1 MTEETNNIENHSVG
15 GSVAVGRDVTVG
27 GRSTVRGNATFNRDV
42 YISGWLNAR
51 NIRGAGKG
59 LYETVDKLNS
69 AYPNPENGWFALVGN
84 TLPADIYR
92 AWGGEWVATG
102 QKGGE
107 PVLELAK
114 LTELS
119 ESLENEISA
128 RVAADE
134 ALKKAVD
141 AEVTARANGDKELS
155 DALAKEIADREK
167 AIADEILART
177 TAIDKAIEAEAAA
190 RTKDIA
196 AEAKAREDADAAETK
211 ARTTAIDKAIEAE
224 AAARTKDIA
233 AEAKA
238 REDADAAETKA
249 RTAAIEAEAQARD
262 TAIFAEATARS
273 NADTALQTAMNENVK
288 ELKGADTEHESRLLA
303 LEQSEWPLSLE
314 LSINPIL
321 IEFTGSE
328 KDASVSWKIMRKGV
342 GVTPTALTFKQDGV
356 ALVAGL
362 TASGSIN
369 AKVNKLGDTVFEIA
383 VEAEGMKKS
392 ASKKLTMVLPVYMG
406 FAGAS
411 DAAGL
416 AITKL
421 SKYAP
426 LASPAGTYKIKNNAD
441 GIYLWLCVPDT
452 MTINKVTSSGF
463 TVPMREVQIGQTE
476 LGGYKCYRSSNA
488 IVAGEYTYTIS

>member
-27 GRSTVRGNATFNRDV
+27 GRSTIRGNATFNRDV

-119 ESLENEISA
+119 ESLENEVSA

-134 ALKKAVD
+134 ALKKAID

-167 AIADEILART
+167 AIADEVL
-177 TAIDKAIEAEAAA
+177 
-190 RTKDIA
+190 
-196 AEAKAREDADAAETK
+196 

-262 TAIFAEATARS
+262 TAISAEATARS

-328 KDASVSWKIMRKGV
+328 KDTSVAWKIMRKGV
-342 GVTPTALTFKQDGV
+342 GVTPTVLTFKQDGV
-356 ALVAGL
+356 ALSAEL
-362 TASGSIN
+362 SANGSIN

-416 AITKL
+416 AITEL

-426 LASPAGTYKIKNNAD
+426 IASPAGTYKIKNNAD

-463 TVPMREVQIGQTE
+463 TVPMREVQSGQTE

>member
-27 GRSTVRGNATFNRDV
+27 GRSIVRGNATFDRDV

-59 LYETVDKLNS
+59 LYETVDNLKS
-69 AYPNPENGWFALVGN
+69 AYPNPENGWFALVGD

-107 PVLELAK
+107 PVLEIAK

-119 ESLENEISA
+119 ESLENEVSA

-134 ALKKAVD
+134 ALKKAID

-167 AIADEILART
+167 AIADEVLART
-177 TAIDKAIEAEAAA
+177 TAITKAIEAEADA
-190 RTKDIA
+190 RTKAIA
-196 AEAKAREDADAAETK
+196 AEAKAREDADVAET
-211 ARTTAIDKAIEAE
+211 T
-224 AAARTKDIA
+224 
-233 AEAKA
+233 
-238 REDADAAETKA
+238 A

-262 TAIFAEATARS
+262 TAISAEATARS

-328 KDASVSWKIMRKGV
+328 KDTTVAWKIMRKGV
-342 GVTPTALTFKQDGV
+342 GVTPTELTFKQDGV
-356 ALVAGL
+356 ALSAELVAN
-362 TASGSIN
+362 GSIST
-369 AKVNKLGDTVFEIA
+369 KVNKLGDTVFEIA
-383 VEAEGMKKS
+383 VEADGMKKS
-392 ASKKLTMVLPVYMG
+392 TSKKLTMVLPVYMG

-416 AITKL
+416 AITEL

-426 LASPAGTYKIKNNAD
+426 LTSPAGTYKIKNTAD

-463 TVPMREVQIGQTE
+463 TVPMREVQTGQTE

>member
-27 GRSTVRGNATFNRDV
+27 GRSIVRGNATFDRDV

-59 LYETVDKLNS
+59 LYETVDNLKS
-69 AYPNPENGWFALVGN
+69 AYPNPENGWFALVGD

-92 AWGGEWVATG
+92 AWGGEWKATG

-107 PVLELAK
+107 PVLEIAK

-119 ESLENEISA
+119 ESLENEVSA

-134 ALKKAVD
+134 ALKKAID
-141 AEVTARANGDKELS
+141 AEVTARTNGDKELS

-167 AIADEILART
+167 AIADEVLART
-177 TAIDKAIEAEAAA
+177 TAITKAIEAEADA
-190 RTKDIA
+190 RTKAIA
-196 AEAKAREDADAAETK
+196 AEAKAREDADVAET
-211 ARTTAIDKAIEAE
+211 T
-224 AAARTKDIA
+224 
-233 AEAKA
+233 
-238 REDADAAETKA
+238 A

-262 TAIFAEATARS
+262 TAISAEATARS

-328 KDASVSWKIMRKGV
+328 KDTTVAWKIMRKGV
-342 GVTPTALTFKQDGV
+342 GVTPTVLTFKQDGV
-356 ALVAGL
+356 ALSAELVAN
-362 TASGSIN
+362 GSIST
-369 AKVNKLGDTVFEIA
+369 KVNKLGDTVFEIA
-383 VEAEGMKKS
+383 VEADGMKKS
-392 ASKKLTMVLPVYMG
+392 TSKKLTMVLPVYMG

-416 AITKL
+416 AITEL

-426 LASPAGTYKIKNNAD
+426 LTSPAGTYKIKNTAD

-463 TVPMREVQIGQTE
+463 TVPMREVQTGQTE

>member
-69 AYPNPENGWFALVGN
+69 AYPNPENGWFALVGD

-102 QKGGE
+102 QKCGE

-167 AIADEILART
+167 AIADEVLART
-177 TAIDKAIEAEAAA
+177 TAINEAIEAEADA
-190 RTKDIA
+190 RTKAIA
-196 AEAKAREDADAAETK
+196 AEAKAREDADAAET
-211 ARTTAIDKAIEAE
+211 T
-224 AAARTKDIA
+224 
-233 AEAKA
+233 
-238 REDADAAETKA
+238 A

-262 TAIFAEATARS
+262 TAISAESTARS
-273 NADTALQTAMNENVK
+273 NADTALQTAIDKNVK

-328 KDASVSWKIMRKGV
+328 KDTSVAWKIMRKGV
-342 GVTPTALTFKQDGV
+342 GVTPTVLTFKQDGV
-356 ALVAGL
+356 ALSAEL
-362 TASGSIN
+362 SANGSIN

-416 AITKL
+416 AITEL

-426 LASPAGTYKIKNNAD
+426 LSSPAGTYKIKNNAD

-463 TVPMREVQIGQTE
+463 TVPMREVQTGQTE

>member
-27 GRSTVRGNATFNRDV
+27 GHSTVRGNATFDRDV

-69 AYPNPENGWFALVGN
+69 AYPNPENGWFALVGD
-84 TLPADIYR
+84 TLPANIYR
-92 AWGGEWVATG
+92 AWGGEWKATG

-119 ESLENEISA
+119 ESLENEVSA

-134 ALKKAVD
+134 ALKKAID
-141 AEVTARANGDKELS
+141 AEVTARTNGDKELS
-155 DALAKEIADREK
+155 DALTKEIADREK
-167 AIADEILART
+167 AIADEVLART
-177 TAIDKAIEAEAAA
+177 TAINE
-190 RTKDIA
+190 
-196 AEAKAREDADAAETK
+196 
-211 ARTTAIDKAIEAE
+211 AIEAE

-262 TAIFAEATARS
+262 TAISAEATARS
-273 NADTALQTAMNENVK
+273 NADTALQTAMNKNVK

-328 KDASVSWKIMRKGV
+328 KDTSVAWKIMRKGV
-342 GVTPTALTFKQDGV
+342 GVTPTVLTFKQDGV
-356 ALVAGL
+356 ALSAELVAN
-362 TASGSIN
+362 GSIN

-411 DAAGL
+411 DASGL
-416 AITKL
+416 AITGL

-426 LASPAGTYKIKNNAD
+426 LTSPAGTYKIKNNAD

-463 TVPMREVQIGQTE
+463 TVPMREVQTGQTE

>member
-27 GRSTVRGNATFNRDV
+27 GRSIVRGNATFDRDV

-59 LYETVDKLNS
+59 LYETVGNLNS
-69 AYPNPENGWFALVGN
+69 AYPNPENGWFALVGD

-92 AWGGEWVATG
+92 AWGGEWKATG

-119 ESLENEISA
+119 ESLENEVSA

-134 ALKKAVD
+134 ALKKAID
-141 AEVTARANGDKELS
+141 AEVTARTNGDKELS
-155 DALAKEIADREK
+155 DALAKEIVDREK
-167 AIADEILART
+167 AIADEVLART
-177 TAIDKAIEAEAAA
+177 TAITEAIDAEADA
-190 RTKDIA
+190 RTKAIA
-196 AEAKAREDADAAETK
+196 AEAKAREDADAAET
-211 ARTTAIDKAIEAE
+211 T
-224 AAARTKDIA
+224 
-233 AEAKA
+233 
-238 REDADAAETKA
+238 A
-249 RTAAIEAEAQARD
+249 RTAAIEAEAQARG
-262 TAIFAEATARS
+262 TAISDEATARS
-273 NADTALQTAMNENVK
+273 EADKALQTAMDKNVT

-328 KDASVSWKIMRKGV
+328 KDTTVAWKIMRKGV
-342 GVTPTALTFKQDGV
+342 GVTPTELTFKQNGV
-356 ALVAGL
+356 ALAAGL

-369 AKVNKLGDTVFEIA
+369 AKVNKLGDTVFEIVVTA
-383 VEAEGMKKS
+383 DGMKGS
-392 ASKKLTMVLPVYMG
+392 TSKKLTMVLPVYMG

-411 DAAGL
+411 DASGL
-416 AITKL
+416 AITGL

-426 LASPAGTYKIKNNAD
+426 LTSPAGTYKIKNNAD

-463 TVPMREVQIGQTE
+463 TVPMREVQTGQTE

>member
-167 AIADEILART
+167 AIADEVLART

-196 AEAKAREDADAAETK
+196 AEAKV
-211 ARTTAIDKAIEAE
+211 
-224 AAARTKDIA
+224 
-233 AEAKA
+233 

-262 TAIFAEATARS
+262 TAISAEATARS

-328 KDASVSWKIMRKGV
+328 KDTSVAWKIMRKGV
-342 GVTPTALTFKQDGV
+342 GVTPTVLTFKQDGV
-356 ALVAGL
+356 ALSAELVAN
-362 TASGSIN
+362 GSIN

-416 AITKL
+416 AITEL

-463 TVPMREVQIGQTE
+463 TVPMREVQTGQTE

>member
-27 GRSTVRGNATFNRDV
+27 GRSTIRGNATFNRDV

-59 LYETVDKLNS
+59 LYETVEKLNS

-92 AWGGEWVATG
+92 AWGGVWEATG

-107 PVLELAK
+107 PVLELAR

-119 ESLENEISA
+119 ESLENEVSD

-134 ALKKAVD
+134 ALKKAID
-141 AEVTARANGDKELS
+141 AEVTARTNGDKELS
-155 DALAKEIADREK
+155 EALTKEIADREK
-167 AIADEILART
+167 AIADEVLART
-177 TAIDKAIEAEAAA
+177 TAITEAIDAEADA
-190 RTKDIA
+190 RTKAIA
-196 AEAKAREDADAAETK
+196 AEAKAREDADV
-211 ARTTAIDKAIEAE
+211 
-224 AAARTKDIA
+224 
-233 AEAKA
+233 
-238 REDADAAETKA
+238 
-249 RTAAIEAEAQARD
+249 
-262 TAIFAEATARS
+262 AEATARS

-314 LSINPIL
+314 LTINPIL

-342 GVTPTALTFKQDGV
+342 GVTPTVLTFKQDGV
-356 ALVAGL
+356 ALSAEL
-362 TASGSIN
+362 SANGSIN
-369 AKVNKLGDTVFEIA
+369 AKVNKLGDTVFEIE
-383 VEAEGMKKS
+383 VEADGMQKS

-416 AITKL
+416 AITEL

-452 MTINKVTSSGF
+452 MTINRVTSSGF
-463 TVPMREVQIGQTE
+463 TVPMREVQTGQTE

>member
-59 LYETVDKLNS
+59 LYETVEKLNS

-92 AWGGEWVATG
+92 AWGGKWEATG

-167 AIADEILART
+167 AIADEVL
-177 TAIDKAIEAEAAA
+177 
-190 RTKDIA
+190 
-196 AEAKAREDADAAETK
+196 

-262 TAIFAEATARS
+262 TAISAEATARS

-328 KDASVSWKIMRKGV
+328 KDTSVAWKIMRKGV
-342 GVTPTALTFKQDGV
+342 GVTPTVLTFKQDGV
-356 ALVAGL
+356 ALSAELVAN
-362 TASGSIN
+362 GSIN

-416 AITKL
+416 AITEL

-463 TVPMREVQIGQTE
+463 TVPMREVQTGQTE

>member
-15 GSVAVGRDVTVG
+15 GSVAVGRDVTIG
-27 GRSTVRGNATFNRDV
+27 GRSTIRGNATFNRDV

-59 LYETVDKLNS
+59 LYETVDKLNC
-69 AYPNPENGWFALVGN
+69 AYPNPENGWFALVGD

-92 AWGGEWVATG
+92 AWGGEWKATG

-107 PVLELAK
+107 PVLEIAK

-119 ESLENEISA
+119 ESLENEVSA

-134 ALKKAVD
+134 ALKKAID
-141 AEVTARANGDKELS
+141 AEVTARTNGDKELS
-155 DALAKEIADREK
+155 DALTKEIADREK
-167 AIADEILART
+167 AIADEVLART
-177 TAIDKAIEAEAAA
+177 TAITEAIEAEADA
-190 RTKDIA
+190 RTKAIA
-196 AEAKAREDADAAETK
+196 AEAKAREDADVAETT
-211 ARTTAIDKAIEAE
+211 ARTTAISD
-224 AAARTKDIA
+224 
-233 AEAKA
+233 
-238 REDADAAETKA
+238 
-249 RTAAIEAEAQARD
+249 
-262 TAIFAEATARS
+262 EATARS
-273 NADTALQTAMNENVK
+273 EADKALQTAMDKNVT
-288 ELKGADTEHESRLLA
+288 ELKEADTLHESRLLA

-314 LSINPIL
+314 LTINPIL

-328 KDASVSWKIMRKGV
+328 KDTSVAWKIMRKGV
-342 GVTPTALTFKQDGV
+342 GVTPTVLTFKQDGV
-356 ALVAGL
+356 ALSAELVAN
-362 TASGSIN
+362 GSIN

-383 VEAEGMKKS
+383 VEAEGMQKS

-406 FAGAS
+406 FASAS
-411 DAAGL
+411 DVAGL
-416 AITKL
+416 AITEL

-426 LASPAGTYKIKNNAD
+426 LASPAGTYKIKNNAN
-441 GIYLWLCVPDT
+441 GIYLWFCVPDT

-463 TVPMREVQIGQTE
+463 TVPMREVQTGQTE

>member
-27 GRSTVRGNATFNRDV
+27 GRSTIRGNATFNRDV

-59 LYETVDKLNS
+59 LYETVEKLNS

-92 AWGGEWVATG
+92 AWGGKWEATG

-119 ESLENEISA
+119 ESLENEVSA

-134 ALKKAVD
+134 ALKKAID
-141 AEVTARANGDKELS
+141 AEVTARANGDTELS
-155 DALAKEIADREK
+155 DALTKEIADREQ
-167 AIADEILART
+167 AIADEVLART
-177 TAIDKAIEAEAAA
+177 TAIDEAIEAEADA
-190 RTKDIA
+190 RTKAIA
-196 AEAKAREDADAAETK
+196 AEAKAREDADAAET
-211 ARTTAIDKAIEAE
+211 T
-224 AAARTKDIA
+224 
-233 AEAKA
+233 
-238 REDADAAETKA
+238 A

-262 TAIFAEATARS
+262 TAISDEATARS
-273 NADTALQTAMNENVK
+273 EADKALQTAMDKNVTELK
-288 ELKGADTEHESRLLA
+288 GNVTELKGADTEHESRLLA

-328 KDASVSWKIMRKGV
+328 KDTTVAWKIMRKGA
-342 GVTPTALTFKQDGV
+342 GVTPTVLTFKQDGV
-356 ALVAGL
+356 ALSAELVAN
-362 TASGSIN
+362 GSIN

-416 AITKL
+416 AITGL

-426 LASPAGTYKIKNNAD
+426 LTSPAGTYKIKNNAD

-463 TVPMREVQIGQTE
+463 TVPMREVQTGQTE

>member
-15 GSVAVGRDVTVG
+15 GSVAVGRDITVG

-167 AIADEILART
+167 AIADEVLART

-196 AEAKAREDADAAETK
+196 AEAKAREDADAAE
-211 ARTTAIDKAIEAE
+211 I
-224 AAARTKDIA
+224 
-233 AEAKA
+233 
-238 REDADAAETKA
+238 KA

-262 TAIFAEATARS
+262 TAISAEATARS
-273 NADTALQTAMNENVK
+273 NADTALQTAMDKNVK

-328 KDASVSWKIMRKGV
+328 KDTSVAWKIMRKGV
-342 GVTPTALTFKQDGV
+342 GVTPTVLTFKQDGV
-356 ALVAGL
+356 ALSAELVAN
-362 TASGSIN
+362 GSIN

-416 AITKL
+416 AITEL

-463 TVPMREVQIGQTE
+463 TVPMREVQTGQTE

>member
-27 GRSTVRGNATFNRDV
+27 GRSTIRGNATFNRDV

-119 ESLENEISA
+119 ESLENEVSA

-167 AIADEILART
+167 AIADEVL
-177 TAIDKAIEAEAAA
+177 
-190 RTKDIA
+190 
-196 AEAKAREDADAAETK
+196 

-262 TAIFAEATARS
+262 TAISAEATARS

-328 KDASVSWKIMRKGV
+328 KDTSVAWKIMRKGV
-342 GVTPTALTFKQDGV
+342 GITPTVLTFKQDGV
-356 ALVAGL
+356 VLSAELVAN
-362 TASGSIN
+362 GSIN

-416 AITKL
+416 AITEL

-463 TVPMREVQIGQTE
+463 TVPMREVQTGQTE

>member
-27 GRSTVRGNATFNRDV
+27 GRSTIRGNATFNRDV

-59 LYETVDKLNS
+59 LYEKVEKLNS

-92 AWGGEWVATG
+92 AWGGEWKATG

-107 PVLELAK
+107 PVLELAR

-119 ESLENEISA
+119 ESLENEVST

-134 ALKKAVD
+134 ALKKAID
-141 AEVTARANGDKELS
+141 AEVTARTNGDKELS

-167 AIADEILART
+167 AIDDEVLART
-177 TAIDKAIEAEAAA
+177 TAITE
-190 RTKDIA
+190 
-196 AEAKAREDADAAETK
+196 
-211 ARTTAIDKAIEAE
+211 
-224 AAARTKDIA
+224 
-233 AEAKA
+233 
-238 REDADAAETKA
+238 
-249 RTAAIEAEAQARD
+249 AIEAEAQARD
-262 TAIFAEATARS
+262 TAISTEATARS
-273 NADTALQTAMNENVK
+273 EADTALQTAMDKNVT

-321 IEFTGSE
+321 IEFTGNE

-342 GVTPTALTFKQDGV
+342 GVTPTELTFKQNGV
-356 ALVAGL
+356 ALAAGL

-369 AKVNKLGDTVFEIA
+369 AKVNKLGDTVFEIVVTA
-383 VEAEGMKKS
+383 DGMKGS
-392 ASKKLTMVLPVYMG
+392 TSKKLTMVLPVYCG
-406 FAGAS
+406 FGTSES
-411 DAAGL
+411 DVAVDEN
-416 AITKL
+416 KL
-421 SKYAP
+421 SP
-426 LASPAGTYKIKNNAD
+426 RTSASGTYSKTSKMDDVNFIILVPKTLPGLSSFTMGGAPFVMITSSVVVNGHD
-441 GIYLWLCVPDT
+441 YYMYKSGGIYMSGTNV
-452 MTINKVTSSGF
+452 KVQAS
-463 TVPMREVQIGQTE
+463 
-476 LGGYKCYRSSNA
+476 
-488 IVAGEYTYTIS
+488 

>member
-69 AYPNPENGWFALVGN
+69 AYPNPENGWFALVGD
-84 TLPADIYR
+84 TMPADIYR

-119 ESLENEISA
+119 ESLENEVSA

-134 ALKKAVD
+134 ALKKAID
-141 AEVTARANGDKELS
+141 AEVTARTNGDKELS
-155 DALAKEIADREK
+155 DALTKEIADREK
-167 AIADEILART
+167 AIADEVLART
-177 TAIDKAIEAEAAA
+177 TAITEAIDAEADA
-190 RTKDIA
+190 RTKAIA
-196 AEAKAREDADAAETK
+196 AEAKAREDADV
-211 ARTTAIDKAIEAE
+211 AE
-224 AAARTKDIA
+224 A
-233 AEAKA
+233 
-238 REDADAAETKA
+238 KA

-262 TAIFAEATARS
+262 TAISTEATARS

-328 KDASVSWKIMRKGV
+328 KDTSVAWKIMRKGV
-342 GVTPTALTFKQDGV
+342 GVTPTVLTFKQDGV
-356 ALVAGL
+356 ALSAEL
-362 TASGSIN
+362 SANGSIN

-416 AITKL
+416 AITEL

-452 MTINKVTSSGF
+452 MAINKVTSSGF
-463 TVPMREVQIGQTE
+463 TVPMREVQTGQTE

>member
-119 ESLENEISA
+119 ESLENEVSA

-134 ALKKAVD
+134 ALKKAID
-141 AEVTARANGDKELS
+141 AEVTARTNGDKELS

-167 AIADEILART
+167 AIADEVLART

-196 AEAKAREDADAAETK
+196 AEAKV
-211 ARTTAIDKAIEAE
+211 
-224 AAARTKDIA
+224 
-233 AEAKA
+233 

-262 TAIFAEATARS
+262 TAISAEATARS

-356 ALVAGL
+356 ALSAEL
-362 TASGSIN
+362 SANGSIN

-383 VEAEGMKKS
+383 VEADGMQKS
-392 ASKKLTMVLPVYMG
+392 TSKKLTMVLPVYMG

-416 AITKL
+416 AITEL

-426 LASPAGTYKIKNNAD
+426 LTSPAGTYKIKNNSD

-463 TVPMREVQIGQTE
+463 TVPMREVQTGQTE

>member
-15 GSVAVGRDVTVG
+15 GSVAVGRDITVG
-27 GRSTVRGNATFNRDV
+27 GRSTVRGNATFDRDV

-59 LYETVDKLNS
+59 LYETADKLNS
-69 AYPNPENGWFALVGN
+69 AYPNPENGWFALVGD

-92 AWGGEWVATG
+92 AWGGEWKATG

-107 PVLELAK
+107 PVLEIAK

-119 ESLENEISA
+119 ESLENEVSA

-134 ALKKAVD
+134 ALKKAID
-141 AEVTARANGDKELS
+141 AEVTARTNGDKELS

-167 AIADEILART
+167 AIADEVLART
-177 TAIDKAIEAEAAA
+177 TAITEAIEAEADA
-190 RTKDIA
+190 RTKA
-196 AEAKAREDADAAETK
+196 
-211 ARTTAIDKAIEAE
+211 
-224 AAARTKDIA
+224 IA

-262 TAIFAEATARS
+262 TAISAEATARS

-328 KDASVSWKIMRKGV
+328 KDTSVAWKIMRKGV
-342 GVTPTALTFKQDGV
+342 GVTPTVLTFKQDGV
-356 ALVAGL
+356 VLSAELSAN
-362 TASGSIN
+362 GSIN

-416 AITKL
+416 AITEL

-426 LASPAGTYKIKNNAD
+426 LSSPAGTYKIKNNAD

-463 TVPMREVQIGQTE
+463 TVPMREVQTGQTE

>member
-27 GRSTVRGNATFNRDV
+27 GRSTIRGNATFNRDV

-59 LYETVDKLNS
+59 LYETFDKLNS

-119 ESLENEISA
+119 ESLENEVSA

-134 ALKKAVD
+134 ALKKAID
-141 AEVTARANGDKELS
+141 AEVTARTNGDKELS
-155 DALAKEIADREK
+155 DALTKEIADREK
-167 AIADEILART
+167 AIADEVLART
-177 TAIDKAIEAEAAA
+177 TAITEAIEAEADA
-190 RTKDIA
+190 RTKAIA
-196 AEAKAREDADAAETK
+196 AEAKAREDADV
-211 ARTTAIDKAIEAE
+211 
-224 AAARTKDIA
+224 
-233 AEAKA
+233 
-238 REDADAAETKA
+238 
-249 RTAAIEAEAQARD
+249 
-262 TAIFAEATARS
+262 AEATARS
-273 NADTALQTAMNENVK
+273 EADKALQTAMDKNVT

-314 LSINPIL
+314 LTINPIL

-328 KDASVSWKIMRKGV
+328 KDASVAWKIMRKGV
-342 GVTPTALTFKQDGV
+342 GVTPTVLTFKQDGV
-356 ALVAGL
+356 ALSAELVAN
-362 TASGSIN
+362 GSIN

-416 AITKL
+416 AITEL

-426 LASPAGTYKIKNNAD
+426 LSSPAGTYKIKNNAD

-463 TVPMREVQIGQTE
+463 TVPMREVQTGQTE

>member
-1 MTEETNNIENHSVG
+1 MTEETNNIEDHSVG

-27 GRSTVRGNATFNRDV
+27 GRSTIRGNATFNRDV

-119 ESLENEISA
+119 ESLENEVSA

-141 AEVTARANGDKELS
+141 AEVTARTNGDKELS
-155 DALAKEIADREK
+155 DALTKEISDREK
-167 AIADEILART
+167 AIADEVLART
-177 TAIDKAIEAEAAA
+177 TAINE
-190 RTKDIA
+190 
-196 AEAKAREDADAAETK
+196 
-211 ARTTAIDKAIEAE
+211 
-224 AAARTKDIA
+224 
-233 AEAKA
+233 
-238 REDADAAETKA
+238 
-249 RTAAIEAEAQARD
+249 AIEAEAQARD
-262 TAIFAEATARS
+262 TAISAEATARS

-328 KDASVSWKIMRKGV
+328 KDTSVAWKIMRKGV
-342 GVTPTALTFKQDGV
+342 GVTPTVLTFKQDGV
-356 ALVAGL
+356 ALSAEL
-362 TASGSIN
+362 SANGSIN

-416 AITKL
+416 AITEL

-463 TVPMREVQIGQTE
+463 TVPMREVQTGQTE

>member
-69 AYPNPENGWFALVGN
+69 AYPNPENGWFALVGD

-92 AWGGEWVATG
+92 AWGGVWKATG

-119 ESLENEISA
+119 ESLENEVSA

-134 ALKKAVD
+134 ALKKAID
-141 AEVTARANGDKELS
+141 AEVTARANGDTELS
-155 DALAKEIADREK
+155 DALTKEIADREK
-167 AIADEILART
+167 AIADEVLART
-177 TAIDKAIEAEAAA
+177 TAITEAIEAEADA
-190 RTKDIA
+190 RTKAIA
-196 AEAKAREDADAAETK
+196 AEAKAREDADAAET
-211 ARTTAIDKAIEAE
+211 T
-224 AAARTKDIA
+224 
-233 AEAKA
+233 
-238 REDADAAETKA
+238 A
-249 RTAAIEAEAQARD
+249 RTAAIEAEAQARG
-262 TAIFAEATARS
+262 TAISDEATARS
-273 NADTALQTAMNENVK
+273 EADKALQTAMDKNVT

-314 LSINPIL
+314 LSITPIL

-328 KDASVSWKIMRKGV
+328 KDTTVAWKIMRKGV
-342 GVTPTALTFKQDGV
+342 GVTPTVLTFKQDGV
-356 ALVAGL
+356 ALSAELVAN
-362 TASGSIN
+362 GSIST
-369 AKVNKLGDTVFEIA
+369 KVNKLGDTVFEIA
-383 VEAEGMKKS
+383 VEADGMQKS
-392 ASKKLTMVLPVYMG
+392 TSKKLTMVLPVYMG

-416 AITKL
+416 TITGL

-463 TVPMREVQIGQTE
+463 TVPMREVQTGQTE

>member
-27 GRSTVRGNATFNRDV
+27 GRSTVRGNATFDRDV

-84 TLPADIYR
+84 TLPADLYR

-134 ALKKAVD
+134 ALKKAID
-141 AEVTARANGDKELS
+141 AEVTARTNGDKELS

-167 AIADEILART
+167 AIADEVL
-177 TAIDKAIEAEAAA
+177 
-190 RTKDIA
+190 
-196 AEAKAREDADAAETK
+196 

-262 TAIFAEATARS
+262 TAISAEATARS

-328 KDASVSWKIMRKGV
+328 KDTSVAWKIMRKGV
-342 GVTPTALTFKQDGV
+342 GVTPTVLTFKQDGV
-356 ALVAGL
+356 VLSAELVAN
-362 TASGSIN
+362 GSIN

-416 AITKL
+416 AITEL

-463 TVPMREVQIGQTE
+463 TVPMREVQTGQTE

>member
-27 GRSTVRGNATFNRDV
+27 GRSTIRGNATFNRDV

-69 AYPNPENGWFALVGN
+69 AYPNPENGWFALVGD

-107 PVLELAK
+107 PVLEIAK

-119 ESLENEISA
+119 ESLENEVSA

-141 AEVTARANGDKELS
+141 AEVTARTNGDKELS
-155 DALAKEIADREK
+155 DALTKEIADREK
-167 AIADEILART
+167 AIADEVLART
-177 TAIDKAIEAEAAA
+177 TAITEAIDAEADV
-190 RTKDIA
+190 RTKA
-196 AEAKAREDADAAETK
+196 
-211 ARTTAIDKAIEAE
+211 
-224 AAARTKDIA
+224 IA

-262 TAIFAEATARS
+262 TAISAEATARS

-314 LSINPIL
+314 LSINPFL

-328 KDASVSWKIMRKGV
+328 KDTSVAWKIMRKGV
-342 GVTPTALTFKQDGV
+342 GVTPTVLTFKQDGV
-356 ALVAGL
+356 ALSAELVAN
-362 TASGSIN
+362 GSIN

-416 AITKL
+416 AITEL

-463 TVPMREVQIGQTE
+463 TVPMREVQTGQTE

>member
-27 GRSTVRGNATFNRDV
+27 GRSTIRGNATFNRDV

-119 ESLENEISA
+119 ESLENEVSA

-167 AIADEILART
+167 AIADEVL
-177 TAIDKAIEAEAAA
+177 
-190 RTKDIA
+190 
-196 AEAKAREDADAAETK
+196 

-262 TAIFAEATARS
+262 TAISAEATARS
-273 NADTALQTAMNENVK
+273 N
-288 ELKGADTEHESRLLA
+288 ADTEHESRLLA

-328 KDASVSWKIMRKGV
+328 KDTSVAWKIMRKGV
-342 GVTPTALTFKQDGV
+342 GVTPTVLTFKQDGV
-356 ALVAGL
+356 ALSAEL
-362 TASGSIN
+362 SANGSIN

-416 AITKL
+416 AITEL

-463 TVPMREVQIGQTE
+463 TVPMREVQTGQTE

>member
-27 GRSTVRGNATFNRDV
+27 GRSTIRGNATFNRDV

-119 ESLENEISA
+119 ESLENEVSA

-134 ALKKAVD
+134 ALKNAID

-155 DALAKEIADREK
+155 DALTKEIADREK
-167 AIADEILART
+167 AIADEVLART
-177 TAIDKAIEAEAAA
+177 TAINEAIEAEAAA
-190 RTKDIA
+190 RTKAIA
-196 AEAKAREDADAAETK
+196 AEAKAREDADV
-211 ARTTAIDKAIEAE
+211 
-224 AAARTKDIA
+224 
-233 AEAKA
+233 
-238 REDADAAETKA
+238 AETKA

-262 TAIFAEATARS
+262 TAISAEATARS

-328 KDASVSWKIMRKGV
+328 KDTSVAWKIMRKGV
-342 GVTPTALTFKQDGV
+342 GVTPTVLTFKQDGV
-356 ALVAGL
+356 ALSAELVAN
-362 TASGSIN
+362 GSIN

-416 AITKL
+416 AITEL

-426 LASPAGTYKIKNNAD
+426 LASPAGTYKIKNNTD

-463 TVPMREVQIGQTE
+463 TVPMREVQTGQTE

>member
-69 AYPNPENGWFALVGN
+69 AYPNPENGWFALVGD

-119 ESLENEISA
+119 ESLENEVSA

-134 ALKKAVD
+134 ALKNAID

-155 DALAKEIADREK
+155 DALTKEIADREK
-167 AIADEILART
+167 AIADEVLART
-177 TAIDKAIEAEAAA
+177 TAINEAIEAEAAA
-190 RTKDIA
+190 RTKAIA
-196 AEAKAREDADAAETK
+196 AEAKAREDADV
-211 ARTTAIDKAIEAE
+211 
-224 AAARTKDIA
+224 
-233 AEAKA
+233 
-238 REDADAAETKA
+238 AETKA

-262 TAIFAEATARS
+262 TAISAEATARS

-328 KDASVSWKIMRKGV
+328 KGTSVAWKIMRKGV
-342 GVTPTALTFKQDGV
+342 GVTPTVLTFKQDGV
-356 ALVAGL
+356 ALSAELVAN
-362 TASGSIN
+362 GSIN
-369 AKVNKLGDTVFEIA
+369 AKVDKLGDTVFEIA

-416 AITKL
+416 AITGL

-426 LASPAGTYKIKNNAD
+426 LTSPAGTYKIKNNAD

-463 TVPMREVQIGQTE
+463 TVPMREVQTGQTE

>member
-27 GRSTVRGNATFNRDV
+27 GRSTIRGNATFNRDV

-69 AYPNPENGWFALVGN
+69 AYPNPENGWFALVDN

-134 ALKKAVD
+134 ALKNAID

-155 DALAKEIADREK
+155 DALTKEIADREK
-167 AIADEILART
+167 AIADEVLART
-177 TAIDKAIEAEAAA
+177 TAIDKAIEAEADA
-190 RTKDIA
+190 RTKA
-196 AEAKAREDADAAETK
+196 
-211 ARTTAIDKAIEAE
+211 
-224 AAARTKDIA
+224 IA

-262 TAIFAEATARS
+262 TAISAEATARS
-273 NADTALQTAMNENVK
+273 KADTALQTAMNENVK

-328 KDASVSWKIMRKGV
+328 KDTSVAWKIMRKGV
-342 GVTPTALTFKQDGV
+342 GVTPTVLTFKQDGV
-356 ALVAGL
+356 ALSAEL
-362 TASGSIN
+362 SANGSIN

-383 VEAEGMKKS
+383 VEADGMKKS
-392 ASKKLTMVLPVYMG
+392 TSKKLTMVLPVYMG

-416 AITKL
+416 AITEL
-421 SKYAP
+421 SKYDP

-463 TVPMREVQIGQTE
+463 TVPMREVQTGQTD

>member
-27 GRSTVRGNATFNRDV
+27 GRSTIRGNATFNRDV

-141 AEVTARANGDKELS
+141 AEVAARTNGDKELS

-167 AIADEILART
+167 AIADEVLART
-177 TAIDKAIEAEAAA
+177 TAITEAIEAEAAA
-190 RTKDIA
+190 RTKAIA
-196 AEAKAREDADAAETK
+196 AEAKAREDADV
-211 ARTTAIDKAIEAE
+211 
-224 AAARTKDIA
+224 
-233 AEAKA
+233 
-238 REDADAAETKA
+238 
-249 RTAAIEAEAQARD
+249 
-262 TAIFAEATARS
+262 AEATARS
-273 NADTALQTAMNENVK
+273 EADKALQTAMDKNVT

-314 LSINPIL
+314 LTINPIL

-356 ALVAGL
+356 ALAAGL
-362 TASGSIN
+362 TASGSII
-369 AKVNKLGDTVFEIA
+369 AKVNKLGDTVFEIVVTA
-383 VEAEGMKKS
+383 DGMKGS
-392 ASKKLTMVLPVYMG
+392 TSKKLTMVLPVYCG
-406 FAGAS
+406 FGTSES
-411 DAAGL
+411 DVAVDEN
-416 AITKL
+416 KL
-421 SKYAP
+421 SP
-426 LASPAGTYKIKNNAD
+426 RTSASGTYSKTSKKDDVNFIILVPKTLPGLSSFTMGGAPFVMITSSVVVNGHD
-441 GIYLWLCVPDT
+441 YYIYKSGGIYMSGTNV
-452 MTINKVTSSGF
+452 KVQAS
-463 TVPMREVQIGQTE
+463 
-476 LGGYKCYRSSNA
+476 
-488 IVAGEYTYTIS
+488 

>member
-15 GSVAVGRDVTVG
+15 GSVAVGRDITVG
-27 GRSTVRGNATFNRDV
+27 GRSTVRGNATFDRDV

-59 LYETVDKLNS
+59 LYETVGNLNS
-69 AYPNPENGWFALVGN
+69 AYPNPENGWFALVGD

-92 AWGGEWVATG
+92 AWGGEWKATG

-119 ESLENEISA
+119 ESLENEVSA

-134 ALKKAVD
+134 ALKKAID
-141 AEVTARANGDKELS
+141 AEVTARTNGDKELS
-155 DALAKEIADREK
+155 DALANEIADREK
-167 AIADEILART
+167 AIADEVLART
-177 TAIDKAIEAEAAA
+177 TAITEAIEAEADA
-190 RTKDIA
+190 RTNAIA
-196 AEAKAREDADAAETK
+196 AEAKAREDADVAET
-211 ARTTAIDKAIEAE
+211 
-224 AAARTKDIA
+224 
-233 AEAKA
+233 
-238 REDADAAETKA
+238 
-249 RTAAIEAEAQARD
+249 
-262 TAIFAEATARS
+262 TARS
-273 NADTALQTAMNENVK
+273 N
-288 ELKGADTEHESRLLA
+288 ADTEHESRLLA

-314 LSINPIL
+314 LTINPIL

-342 GVTPTALTFKQDGV
+342 GVTPTVLTFKQDGV
-356 ALVAGL
+356 ALSAELVAN
-362 TASGSIN
+362 GSIN

-383 VEAEGMKKS
+383 VEAEGMQKS

-416 AITKL
+416 AITEL

-452 MTINKVTSSGF
+452 MTINRVTSSGF
-463 TVPMREVQIGQTE
+463 TVPMREVQTGQTE

>member
-27 GRSTVRGNATFNRDV
+27 GRSTVRGNATFDRDV

-69 AYPNPENGWFALVGN
+69 AYPNPENGWFALVGD
-84 TLPADIYR
+84 TLPADIYW
-92 AWGGEWVATG
+92 AWGGEWKATG

-107 PVLELAK
+107 PVLEIAK

-119 ESLENEISA
+119 ESLENEVSA

-134 ALKKAVD
+134 ALKKAID
-141 AEVTARANGDKELS
+141 AEVTARTNGDKELS
-155 DALAKEIADREK
+155 DALTKEIADRKK
-167 AIADEILART
+167 AIADEVLART
-177 TAIDKAIEAEAAA
+177 TAITEAIEAEADA
-190 RTKDIA
+190 RTKAIA
-196 AEAKAREDADAAETK
+196 AEAKAREDADVAET
-211 ARTTAIDKAIEAE
+211 T
-224 AAARTKDIA
+224 
-233 AEAKA
+233 
-238 REDADAAETKA
+238 A
-249 RTAAIEAEAQARD
+249 RTAAIEAEAQARGA
-262 TAIFAEATARS
+262 AISDEATARS
-273 NADTALQTAMNENVK
+273 EADKALQTAMDKNVT

-314 LSINPIL
+314 LTINPIL

-328 KDASVSWKIMRKGV
+328 KDTSVAWKIMRKGV
-342 GVTPTALTFKQDGV
+342 GVTPTVLTFKQDGV
-356 ALVAGL
+356 ALSAELVAN
-362 TASGSIN
+362 GSIN

-392 ASKKLTMVLPVYMG
+392 TSKKLTMVLPVYMG

-416 AITKL
+416 AITEL

-463 TVPMREVQIGQTE
+463 TVPMREVQTGQTE

>member
-27 GRSTVRGNATFNRDV
+27 GRSTIRGNATFNRDV

-114 LTELS
+114 LIELS
-119 ESLENEISA
+119 ESLENEVSA

-167 AIADEILART
+167 AIADEVL
-177 TAIDKAIEAEAAA
+177 
-190 RTKDIA
+190 
-196 AEAKAREDADAAETK
+196 

-262 TAIFAEATARS
+262 TAISAEATARS

-288 ELKGADTEHESRLLA
+288 ELKGADREHESRLLA

-328 KDASVSWKIMRKGV
+328 KDTSVAWKIMRKGV
-342 GVTPTALTFKQDGV
+342 GVTPTVLTFKQDGV
-356 ALVAGL
+356 ALSAEL
-362 TASGSIN
+362 SANGSIN

-416 AITKL
+416 AITEL

-441 GIYLWLCVPDT
+441 GIYLWLCVPNT

-463 TVPMREVQIGQTE
+463 TVPMREVQTGQTE

>member
-15 GSVAVGRDVTVG
+15 GSVAVGRDITVG

-69 AYPNPENGWFALVGN
+69 AYSNPENGWFALVGN

-92 AWGGEWVATG
+92 AWGGEWKATG

-107 PVLELAK
+107 PVLGIAK

-119 ESLENEISA
+119 ESLENEVSA

-134 ALKKAVD
+134 ALKKAID
-141 AEVTARANGDKELS
+141 AEVTARTNGDKELS
-155 DALAKEIADREK
+155 DALTKEIADREK
-167 AIADEILART
+167 AIADEVLART
-177 TAIDKAIEAEAAA
+177 TAINEAIEAEAAA

-196 AEAKAREDADAAETK
+196 AEAKAREDADV
-211 ARTTAIDKAIEAE
+211 
-224 AAARTKDIA
+224 
-233 AEAKA
+233 
-238 REDADAAETKA
+238 AETKA

-262 TAIFAEATARS
+262 TAISTEATARS

-328 KDASVSWKIMRKGV
+328 KDTSVAWKIMRKGV
-342 GVTPTALTFKQDGV
+342 GVTPTVLTFKQDGV
-356 ALVAGL
+356 ALSAELVAN
-362 TASGSIN
+362 GSIN

-416 AITKL
+416 AITEL

-426 LASPAGTYKIKNNAD
+426 LASPAGTYKIKNNTD

-463 TVPMREVQIGQTE
+463 TVPMREVQTEQTE

>member
-27 GRSTVRGNATFNRDV
+27 GRSTIRGNATFNRDV

-119 ESLENEISA
+119 ESLENEVSA

-167 AIADEILART
+167 AIADEVL
-177 TAIDKAIEAEAAA
+177 
-190 RTKDIA
+190 
-196 AEAKAREDADAAETK
+196 

-262 TAIFAEATARS
+262 TAISAEATARS

-328 KDASVSWKIMRKGV
+328 KDTSVAWKIMRKGV
-342 GVTPTALTFKQDGV
+342 GVTPTVLTFKQDGV
-356 ALVAGL
+356 ALSAEL
-362 TASGSIN
+362 SANGSIN

-416 AITKL
+416 AITEL

-463 TVPMREVQIGQTE
+463 TVPMREVQTGQTE

>member
-27 GRSTVRGNATFNRDV
+27 GRSTIRGNATFNRDV

-59 LYETVDKLNS
+59 LYETVEKLNS

-92 AWGGEWVATG
+92 AWGGVWEATG

-119 ESLENEISA
+119 ESLENEVSA

-134 ALKKAVD
+134 ALKKAID

-155 DALAKEIADREK
+155 DALTKEIADREK

-177 TAIDKAIEAEAAA
+177 TAINE
-190 RTKDIA
+190 
-196 AEAKAREDADAAETK
+196 
-211 ARTTAIDKAIEAE
+211 AIEAE

-262 TAIFAEATARS
+262 TAISAEATARS

-288 ELKGADTEHESRLLA
+288 ELKGADTLHENRLLA

-328 KDASVSWKIMRKGV
+328 KDTSVAWKIMRKGV
-342 GVTPTALTFKQDGV
+342 GVTPTVLTFKQDGV
-356 ALVAGL
+356 ALSAELVAN
-362 TASGSIN
+362 GSIST
-369 AKVNKLGDTVFEIA
+369 KVNKLGDTVFEIA
-383 VEAEGMKKS
+383 VEADGMQKS

-411 DAAGL
+411 DASGL
-416 AITKL
+416 AITGL

-426 LASPAGTYKIKNNAD
+426 LTSPAGTYKIKNNAD

-463 TVPMREVQIGQTE
+463 TVPMREVQTGQTE

>member
-15 GSVAVGRDVTVG
+15 GSVAVGRDITVG

-69 AYPNPENGWFALVGN
+69 AYPNPENGWFALVGD

-119 ESLENEISA
+119 ESLENEVSA

-134 ALKKAVD
+134 ALKKAID
-141 AEVTARANGDKELS
+141 AEVTARTNGDKELS
-155 DALAKEIADREK
+155 DALTKEIADREK
-167 AIADEILART
+167 AIADEVLART
-177 TAIDKAIEAEAAA
+177 TAINE
-190 RTKDIA
+190 
-196 AEAKAREDADAAETK
+196 
-211 ARTTAIDKAIEAE
+211 
-224 AAARTKDIA
+224 
-233 AEAKA
+233 
-238 REDADAAETKA
+238 
-249 RTAAIEAEAQARD
+249 AIEAEAQARD
-262 TAIFAEATARS
+262 TAISAEATARS

-328 KDASVSWKIMRKGV
+328 KDTSVAWKIMRKGV
-342 GVTPTALTFKQDGV
+342 GVTPTVLTFKQDGV
-356 ALVAGL
+356 VLSAELVAN
-362 TASGSIN
+362 GSIN

-416 AITKL
+416 AITEL

-463 TVPMREVQIGQTE
+463 TVPMREVQTGQTE

>member
-27 GRSTVRGNATFNRDV
+27 GRSIVRGNATFDRDV

-59 LYETVDKLNS
+59 LYETVDNLKS
-69 AYPNPENGWFALVGN
+69 AYPNPENGWFALVGD

-107 PVLELAK
+107 PVLEIAK

-119 ESLENEISA
+119 ESLENEVSA

-134 ALKKAVD
+134 ALKKAID
-141 AEVTARANGDKELS
+141 AEVTARTNGDKELS

-167 AIADEILART
+167 AIADEVLART
-177 TAIDKAIEAEAAA
+177 TAITKAIEAEADA
-190 RTKDIA
+190 RTKAIA
-196 AEAKAREDADAAETK
+196 AEAKAREDADVAET
-211 ARTTAIDKAIEAE
+211 T
-224 AAARTKDIA
+224 
-233 AEAKA
+233 
-238 REDADAAETKA
+238 A

-262 TAIFAEATARS
+262 TAISAEATARS

-328 KDASVSWKIMRKGV
+328 KDTTVAWKIMRKGV
-342 GVTPTALTFKQDGV
+342 GVTPTVLTFKQDGV
-356 ALVAGL
+356 ALSAELVAN
-362 TASGSIN
+362 GSIST
-369 AKVNKLGDTVFEIA
+369 KVNKLGDTVFEIA
-383 VEAEGMKKS
+383 VEADGMKKS
-392 ASKKLTMVLPVYMG
+392 TSKKLTMVLPVYMG

-416 AITKL
+416 AITEL

-426 LASPAGTYKIKNNAD
+426 LTSPAGTYKIKNTAD

-463 TVPMREVQIGQTE
+463 TVPMREVQTGQTE

>member
-27 GRSTVRGNATFNRDV
+27 GRSTIRGNATFNRDV

-59 LYETVDKLNS
+59 LYETVEKLNS

-92 AWGGEWVATG
+92 AWGGVWEATG

-119 ESLENEISA
+119 ESLENEVSA

-134 ALKKAVD
+134 ALKKAID
-141 AEVTARANGDKELS
+141 AEVTARTNGDTELS
-155 DALAKEIADREK
+155 DALTKEIADREK
-167 AIADEILART
+167 AIADEVLART
-177 TAIDKAIEAEAAA
+177 TAITEAIEAEADA
-190 RTKDIA
+190 RTKAIA
-196 AEAKAREDADAAETK
+196 AEAKAREDADTAET
-211 ARTTAIDKAIEAE
+211 T
-224 AAARTKDIA
+224 
-233 AEAKA
+233 
-238 REDADAAETKA
+238 A
-249 RTAAIEAEAQARD
+249 RTAAIEAEAQARG
-262 TAIFAEATARS
+262 TAISDEATARS
-273 NADTALQTAMNENVK
+273 EADKALQTAMDKNVK
-288 ELKGADTEHESRLLA
+288 EHESRLLA

-328 KDASVSWKIMRKGV
+328 KDTTVAWKIMRKGAE
-342 GVTPTALTFKQDGV
+342 VTPTVLTFKQDGV
-356 ALVAGL
+356 ALSAELVAN
-362 TASGSIN
+362 GSIST
-369 AKVNKLGDTVFEIA
+369 KVNKLGDTVFEIA

-392 ASKKLTMVLPVYMG
+392 TSKKLTMVLPVYMG

-416 AITKL
+416 AITEL

-426 LASPAGTYKIKNNAD
+426 LTSPAGTYKIKNNAD

-463 TVPMREVQIGQTE
+463 TVPMREVQTGQTE

>member
-15 GSVAVGRDVTVG
+15 GSVAVGRDITVG

-59 LYETVDKLNS
+59 LYETVEKLNS

-92 AWGGEWVATG
+92 AWGGVWEATG

-119 ESLENEISA
+119 ESLENEVSA

-134 ALKKAVD
+134 ALKNAID

-155 DALAKEIADREK
+155 DALTKEIADREK
-167 AIADEILART
+167 AIADEVLART
-177 TAIDKAIEAEAAA
+177 TAINEAIEAEAAA
-190 RTKDIA
+190 RTKAIA
-196 AEAKAREDADAAETK
+196 AEAKAREDADV
-211 ARTTAIDKAIEAE
+211 
-224 AAARTKDIA
+224 
-233 AEAKA
+233 
-238 REDADAAETKA
+238 AETKA

-262 TAIFAEATARS
+262 TAISAEATARS

-328 KDASVSWKIMRKGV
+328 KDTSVVWKIMRKGV
-342 GVTPTALTFKQDGV
+342 GVTPTVLTFKQDGV
-356 ALVAGL
+356 ALSAELVAN
-362 TASGSIN
+362 GSIN

-411 DAAGL
+411 DASGL
-416 AITKL
+416 AITGL

-426 LASPAGTYKIKNNAD
+426 LTSPAGTYKIKNNAD

-463 TVPMREVQIGQTE
+463 TVPMREVQTGQTE

>member
-27 GRSTVRGNATFNRDV
+27 GRSIVRGNATFDRDV

-69 AYPNPENGWFALVGN
+69 AYPNPENGWFALVGD
-84 TLPADIYR
+84 TLPADIYL

-119 ESLENEISA
+119 ESLENEVSA

-134 ALKKAVD
+134 ALKKAID
-141 AEVTARANGDKELS
+141 AEVTARTNGDKELS
-155 DALAKEIADREK
+155 DALTKEIADREK
-167 AIADEILART
+167 AIADEVLART
-177 TAIDKAIEAEAAA
+177 TAINE
-190 RTKDIA
+190 
-196 AEAKAREDADAAETK
+196 
-211 ARTTAIDKAIEAE
+211 AIEAE

-249 RTAAIEAEAQARD
+249 RTAAIEAEAQARG
-262 TAIFAEATARS
+262 TAISDEATARS
-273 NADTALQTAMNENVK
+273 EADKALQTAMDKNVT

-328 KDASVSWKIMRKGV
+328 KDTTVAWKIMRKGV
-342 GVTPTALTFKQDGV
+342 GVTPTVLTFKQDGV
-356 ALVAGL
+356 ALSAELVAN
-362 TASGSIN
+362 GSIST
-369 AKVNKLGDTVFEIA
+369 KVNKLGDTVFEIA
-383 VEAEGMKKS
+383 VEADGMKKS
-392 ASKKLTMVLPVYMG
+392 TSKKLTMVLPVYMG

-416 AITKL
+416 AITEL

-426 LASPAGTYKIKNNAD
+426 LTSPAGTYKIKNTAD

-463 TVPMREVQIGQTE
+463 TVPMREVQTGQTE

>member
-15 GSVAVGRDVTVG
+15 GSVAVGRDITVG
-27 GRSTVRGNATFNRDV
+27 GRSTIRGNATFDRDV

-119 ESLENEISA
+119 ESLENEVSA

-167 AIADEILART
+167 AIADEVL
-177 TAIDKAIEAEAAA
+177 
-190 RTKDIA
+190 
-196 AEAKAREDADAAETK
+196 

-262 TAIFAEATARS
+262 PAISAEATARS

-328 KDASVSWKIMRKGV
+328 KDTSVAWKIMRKGV
-342 GVTPTALTFKQDGV
+342 GITPTVLTFKQDGM
-356 ALVAGL
+356 ALSAEL
-362 TASGSIN
+362 SANGSIN

-416 AITKL
+416 AITEL

-463 TVPMREVQIGQTE
+463 TVPMREVQTGQTE

>member
-59 LYETVDKLNS
+59 LYETVEKLKS

-92 AWGGEWVATG
+92 AWGGVWEATG

-119 ESLENEISA
+119 ESLENEVSA

-134 ALKKAVD
+134 ALKKAID
-141 AEVTARANGDKELS
+141 AEVTARANGDTELS
-155 DALAKEIADREK
+155 DALTKEIADREK
-167 AIADEILART
+167 AIADEVLART
-177 TAIDKAIEAEAAA
+177 TAITEAIEAEADA
-190 RTKDIA
+190 RTKAIA
-196 AEAKAREDADAAETK
+196 AEAKAREDADVAET
-211 ARTTAIDKAIEAE
+211 T
-224 AAARTKDIA
+224 
-233 AEAKA
+233 
-238 REDADAAETKA
+238 A
-249 RTAAIEAEAQARD
+249 RTAAIEAETQARD
-262 TAIFAEATARS
+262 TAISAEATARS
-273 NADTALQTAMNENVK
+273 EADKALQTAMDKNVT

-328 KDASVSWKIMRKGV
+328 KDTTVAWKIMRKGA
-342 GVTPTALTFKQDGV
+342 GVTPTVLTFKQDGV
-356 ALVAGL
+356 ALSAELVAN
-362 TASGSIN
+362 GSIST
-369 AKVNKLGDTVFEIA
+369 KVNKLGDTVFEIA
-383 VEAEGMKKS
+383 VEADGMKKS

-416 AITKL
+416 AITGL

-426 LASPAGTYKIKNNAD
+426 LTSPAGTYKIKNNAD

-463 TVPMREVQIGQTE
+463 TVPMREVQTGQTE